1 MTASRVSLKVRDYK
15 LQIRDAR
22 LKELVLKGR
31 MSLDVVTI
39 QPIERWL
46 IQNITDPSEWTSFL
60 P

>member
-15 LQIRDAR
+15 LQIRDGR

>member
-1 MTASRVSLKVRDYK
+1 MTASRVCLKVRDYK

-22 LKELVLKGR
+22 LKDLVLKGR
-31 MSLDVVTI
+31 TSLDVVTI

-46 IQNITDPSEWTSFL
+46 IQNITNQSEWTSFL